1 MSTWV
6 ASGGGGGVILLI
18 KLIHL
23 SPNYLYLAARAVTL
37 FNNFRE
43 AVLLMGSHQRLGL
56 LLIILV
62 INFLLHIIRWQGH
75 VVIKAEGITAYQ
87 VIPV

>member
-62 INFLLHIIRWQGH
+62 INFLLHIIR
-75 VVIKAEGITAYQ
+75 
-87 VIPV
+87 